1 MKKIFVIII
10 AASMMLVGVEAFA
23 QVSVGAGW
31 VNSTLTTKTGDVKTN
46 PNSNGFYLGAS
57 YNLSIAEGFGLAPGL
72 YYEFLGGKNSFGG
85 ELSASSTTT
94 EHYLDVPVMFNYGF
108 ELAPDC
114 KLFAFAGPTLQFGLA
129 SNVKYKA
136 GAADINAETKIS
148 NYDGDYGRF
157 DCLIGGGVGFQIS
170 AIQIKVGYNYGLVN
184 RYTGGVDNLSTHRS
198 AVHIGVGYA
207 F

>member
-1 MKKIFVIII
+1 MKKIFVTII

-31 VNSTLTTKTGDVKTN
+31 VNSTLTTKAGDVKTN

-57 YNLSIAEGFGLAPGL
+57 YNLSIAEGLGLAPGL
-72 YYEFLGGKNSFGG
+72 YYEFLGSKDSAGSG
-85 ELSASSTTT
+85 LSASSTTT

-129 SNVKYKA
+129 SNAKLKA
-136 GAADINAETKIS
+136 GTSDINAEKKVN

-170 AIQIKVGYNYGLVN
+170 AIQVKVGYNYGIVN
-184 RYTGGVDNLSTHRS
+184 RYTGDSDSISTHRS